1 MGHAI
6 EAIALNRGHR
16 IVATIDVGNQEDFGS
31 EAFRAA
37 DVAIEFTTPATAR
50 GNISRT
56 LQAGI
61 PIVVGTTGWHDA
73 LAEVEAEV
81 KAQGGGLFYASNFSI
96 GVNIFQAVNRYL
108 ARLMDGQPQYD
119 VRMEETHHVHK
130 LDSPSGTA
138 LTLAGAV
145 MSGLKRKTAWA
156 ETADSPVWLDRGETP
171 LPAVADPSDPTLRI
185 TALRRGEVPGIHT
198 LVYESDVDTITLTH
212 SAKSRAGF
220 ALGAVVA
227 AEFMVGRKGVHTME
241 DLLKF

>member
-6 EAIALNRGHR
+6 EEIALSRGHQ

-31 EAFRAA
+31 EAFRTA

-50 GNISRT
+50 EGITHS
-56 LQAGI
+56 LEAGV
-61 PIVVGTTGWHDA
+61 PVVVGTTGWYDA

-81 KAQGGGLFYASNFSI
+81 KTCNGGLFYATNFSI
-96 GVNIFQAVNRYL
+96 GVNLFEAVNRYM
-108 ARLMDGQPQYD
+108 ARLMSGQPQYD
-119 VRMEETHHVHK
+119 VRIEETHHVHK

-145 MSGLKRKTAWA
+145 MPELKRKTAWA
-156 ETADSPVWLDRGETP
+156 ETTDSPVWLDRGETP
-171 LPAVADPSDPTLRI
+171 QPAVADPSDPTLRI
-185 TALRRGEVPGIHT
+185 TALRRGEVPGIHS
-198 LVYESDVDTITLTH
+198 VIYESDVDTITLTH

-227 AEFMVGRKGVHTME
+227 AEFMAGRNGVYTMT